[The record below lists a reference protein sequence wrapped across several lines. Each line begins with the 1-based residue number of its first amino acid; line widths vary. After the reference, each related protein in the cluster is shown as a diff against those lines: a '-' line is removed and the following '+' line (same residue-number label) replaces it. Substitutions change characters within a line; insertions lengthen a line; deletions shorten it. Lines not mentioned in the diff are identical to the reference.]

1 MGAPKFD
8 KMKVEVNRDI
18 NNIEIVLP

>member
-8 KMKVEVNRDI
+8 KMKVEVNSDI
-18 NNIEIVLP
+18 DNIEIVLP

>member
-8 KMKVEVNRDI
+8 KMKIDVDKDMD
-18 NNIEIVLP
+18 NIEIVLP

>member
-8 KMKVEVNRDI
+8 KMKINVNGDI
-18 NNIEIVLP
+18 DDIEIVLP